1 MLQEMEYA
9 MDSRL
14 SGFIDKLRSML
25 KMMEEDP
32 CDDNQVAMAKETSP
46 TAQHRCR
53 HMQAFVCMRMCPY
66 MCAGAVDAMM

>member
-1 MLQEMEYA
+1 MCHGLPPLWIHRQAELNAE
-9 MDSRL
+9 R
-14 SGFIDKLRSML
+14 
-25 KMMEEDP
+25 MEEDP